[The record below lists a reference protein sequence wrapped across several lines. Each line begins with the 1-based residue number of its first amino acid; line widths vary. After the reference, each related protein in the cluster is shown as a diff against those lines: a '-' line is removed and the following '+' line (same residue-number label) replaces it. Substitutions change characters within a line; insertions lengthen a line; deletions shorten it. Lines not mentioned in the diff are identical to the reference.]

1 MKNIKA
7 QKKPKLDYTIIHKK
21 AISNSNNTTI
31 KCKSLRKFDNYNDC
45 IDSNPKSDI
54 SSVNNKEIHKMIS
67 EEKKKVLNRFNNLLK
82 NKENKNI
89 SSNNNEDHSKNNCNL
104 NINDM
109 KDDKNINND
118 KMKNGLYYSVFKF
131 NKLEPNF
138 NNNYN

>member
-1 MKNIKA
+1 
-7 QKKPKLDYTIIHKK
+7 
-21 AISNSNNTTI
+21 
-31 KCKSLRKFDNYNDC
+31 
-45 IDSNPKSDI
+45 
-54 SSVNNKEIHKMIS
+54 MIS

-89 SSNNNEDHSKNNCNL
+89 NINNNEDHSKNNCNL